1 MNDQKI
7 NEQTIK
13 VGITYR
19 LKQGPVWGE
28 IVGIKEKEGMITV
41 RVTPSSEGVDFARFE
56 VERWIR
62 EGSIVSDGVHYDS
75 WGLFDGKSSS
85 LNGHQLV
92 MGIKGPQSFCV
103 QDLTTGK
110 RHPDYGL
117 NGEVIA
123 EVHEDTPKFGVWTFN
138 ARLIVTALEMFRIIK
153 AIAELMLMA
162 ERDQLKDWADFGA
175 RVYQRTDTIRKIIAK
190 VEKGEE

>member
-7 NEQTIK
+7 NEQTRK
-13 VGITYR
+13 VGTTYR

-28 IVGIKEKEGMITV
+28 VVGIKEKEEMITV
-41 RVTPSSEGVDFARFE
+41 HVTPSSETRDFAHYE
-56 VERWIR
+56 IERWIR
-62 EGSIVSDGVHYDS
+62 EGAIVSDGVYYDS
-75 WGLFDGKSSS
+75 WGLFDGRSSS

-92 MGIKGPQSFCV
+92 MGVKGPQSFCV

-117 NGEVIA
+117 DGEIVA
-123 EVHEDTPKFGVWTFN
+123 EVREDTPKFGVWTFN
-138 ARLIVTALEMFRIIK
+138 ARLIVSALEMFRVLK

-175 RVYQRTDTIRKIIAK
+175 RVYQHADTIRKIIAR

>member
-1 MNDQKI
+1 MNKS
-7 NEQTIK
+7 IK
-13 VGITYR
+13 VGTTYR

-28 IVGIKEKEGMITV
+28 IAGIKEKEEMITV
-41 RVTPSSEGVDFARFE
+41 RVAPSSEGVDFARYE
-56 VERWIR
+56 IERWIR
-62 EGSIVSDGVHYDS
+62 EGAIVLDGVHYNS
-75 WGLFDGKSSS
+75 WGLFDGRSSS

-92 MGIKGPQSFCV
+92 MGVKGPQSFCV
-103 QDLTTGK
+103 QDLTDGA

-138 ARLIVTALEMFRIIK
+138 ARLIVAALEMFRIIK

-175 RVYQRTDTIRKIIAK
+175 RVYQHADAIRKIIAK